1 MTNNI
6 NNLLESYK
14 EKTGIDYY
22 DNIKNNMINYNILVK
37 KINRRWNVFQVIK
50 WKETQFI
57 AYYEVNTTK
66 YYEETNIIRS
76 IDEYKY
82 ISKKSKKS
90 SELKIDYRE
99 EPLGFKTIGEQS
111 FHKYLRPRSGDSIWI
126 DNKEYIIK
134 EIHDED
140 IIVNGIDIYEN
151 YGKEEA
157 ESLLNDIVNYEIQC
171 KKRDVSGLIKLF
183 IKIRDFIKITHK
195 Q

>member
-14 EKTGIDYY
+14 ERTGNDYY

-90 SELKIDYRE
+90 SELKLDYRE
-99 EPLGFKTIGEQS
+99 ESLGFKTIGEQS
-111 FHKYLRPRSGDSIWI
+111 FHKYLRPRSGDSVWI

-140 IIVNGIDIYEN
+140 IIVNGIDVYEN

-157 ESLLNDIVNYEIQC
+157 KSLLKDIINYENQY
-171 KKRDVSGLIKLF
+171 KKRDKPRLIKFIIKIINF
-183 IKIRDFIKITHK
+183 IKNNI
-195 Q
+195 

>member
-14 EKTGIDYY
+14 EKTGNDYY

-76 IDEYKY
+76 IDEYNY

-99 EPLGFKTIGEQS
+99 ESLGFRTIGEQS

-140 IIVNGIDIYEN
+140 IIVNGIDVYEN

-157 ESLLNDIVNYEIQC
+157 ESLLKDIINYEIQC
-171 KKRDVSGLIKLF
+171 KKRDKPRLIKSIIKLINF
-183 IKIRDFIKITHK
+183 IKNNP
-195 Q
+195 

>member
-14 EKTGIDYY
+14 ERTGNDYY

-90 SELKIDYRE
+90 SELKLDYRE
-99 EPLGFKTIGEQS
+99 ESLGFKTIGEQS
-111 FHKYLRPRSGDSIWI
+111 FHKYLRPRSGDSVWI

-140 IIVNGIDIYEN
+140 IIVNGIDVCEN

-157 ESLLNDIVNYEIQC
+157 ESLLKDIINYENQC
-171 KKRDVSGLIKLF
+171 KKRDKPRLIKFIIKIINF
-183 IKIRDFIKITHK
+183 IKNNL
-195 Q
+195 